1 MSSGCPPLVASFCA
15 LVVLRRLAFATDAA
29 CRRAS
34 LPPSKAELA
43 GIAKQREELG
53 ANPRP
58 AERGEGG
65 QSEAKAGWGPNA
77 SGSRWSLSSPT
88 VLASPLTR
96 LAPSGARHPLPA
108 DAGRG

>member
-1 MSSGCPPLVASFCA
+1 LV
-15 LVVLRRLAFATDAA
+15 FATDAA

-65 QSEAKAGWGPNA
+65 QSEAKAG
-77 SGSRWSLSSPT
+77 
-88 VLASPLTR
+88 
-96 LAPSGARHPLPA
+96 
-108 DAGRG
+108 